1 LATDFESVFES
12 RFQYAIQGL
21 AGVKIR
27 ADHERAGRSAEGKRG
42 EGVFRIG
49 DPAVR
54 RRNLLRVDVPKLTD
68 QGEESVSSISQIR
81 IRARLA
87 KPPEYVLVKF
97 PRYEREF
104 FLGYANFIL
113 GLILSQEIREML
125 SILVSSEGIRS
136 DRSIDLRVMIFPAKQ
151 LRQQPSRI
159 LYGSYSHSL
168 AQISLYPLKISK
180 DRIRREG
187 TELFATHL
195 NDLSIAQ
202 RKLIGEIATAAIS
215 TLIHEVLHVKFQQR
229 SFARYVEEGMVQR
242 LEKTYMRQWADKLD
256 VVLKSQFQ
264 SSGSYVPETVGR

>member
-1 LATDFESVFES
+1 MS
-12 RFQYAIQGL
+12 
-21 AGVKIR
+21 
-27 ADHERAGRSAEGKRG
+27 
-42 EGVFRIG
+42 
-49 DPAVR
+49 
-54 RRNLLRVDVPKLTD
+54 
-68 QGEESVSSISQIR
+68 SVSQVR

-113 GLILSQEIREML
+113 KLILTTEIRELL
-125 SILVSSEGIRS
+125 SILVSAEGIRS

-151 LRQQPSRI
+151 LRQHPSRI

-168 AQISLYPLKISK
+168 AQISLYPLRISK
-180 DRIRREG
+180 DRIRKEG
-187 TELFATHL
+187 TALFATHL

-229 SFARYVEEGMVQR
+229 SLARYVEEGMVQR

-256 VVLKSQFQ
+256 GVLRSQF
-264 SSGSYVPETVGR
+264 SSVTDNVSVQKGGLR

>member
-1 LATDFESVFES
+1 MSSV
-12 RFQYAIQGL
+12 
-21 AGVKIR
+21 
-27 ADHERAGRSAEGKRG
+27 
-42 EGVFRIG
+42 
-49 DPAVR
+49 
-54 RRNLLRVDVPKLTD
+54 
-68 QGEESVSSISQIR
+68 SQIR

-97 PRYEREF
+97 PRYERDF

-113 GLILSQEIREML
+113 RLILSSEIRELL
-125 SILVSSEGIRS
+125 SKLASAEGIRS

-151 LRQQPSRI
+151 LRRQPSRI

-168 AQISLYPLKISK
+168 AQISLYPLRISK

-187 TELFATHL
+187 AELFAGS
-195 NDLSIAQ
+195 LSELTLGQ

-229 SFARYVEEGMVQR
+229 SLARYVEEGMVQR

-256 VVLKSQFQ
+256 GVLRSRF
-264 SSGSYVPETVGR
+264 SSVIDNVSVGREH